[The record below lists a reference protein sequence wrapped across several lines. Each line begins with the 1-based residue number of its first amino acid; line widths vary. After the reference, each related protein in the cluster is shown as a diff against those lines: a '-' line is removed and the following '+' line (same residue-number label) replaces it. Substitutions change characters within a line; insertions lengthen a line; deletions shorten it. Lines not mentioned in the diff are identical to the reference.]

1 MVDCGANFF
10 GGSAVKRG
18 RILGTG
24 FCEKG
29 SFDMPD
35 ISKAIAELTDR
46 LIAFRAVRTIVNQGS
61 DIPPVSVSAL
71 PSGIPRPASTSDLGI
86 ARRSTASCG
95 PRGE

>member
-35 ISKAIAELTDR
+35 ISKAIAELT
-46 LIAFRAVRTIVNQGS
+46 
-61 DIPPVSVSAL
+61 
-71 PSGIPRPASTSDLGI
+71 
-86 ARRSTASCG
+86 
-95 PRGE
+95 